1 MKTKITLGESVRL
14 DLGRLVRVN
23 IDTALWKVSQYE
35 TPKSLGDLPYKSIR
49 IPVWNLVTLEIYDE
63 LGWVIYDELYRNTKS
78 PVRVRR

>member
-35 TPKSLGDLPYKSIR
+35 TPKSLCDLPYKSVR
-49 IPVWNLVTLEIYDE
+49 IPVWSLVTLEIYDE

-78 PVRVRR
+78 PV

>member
-23 IDTALWKVSQYE
+23 IDTALWRVSKYE
-35 TPKSLGDLPYKSIR
+35 IPKSLCDLPYKSIR

-63 LGWVIYDELYRNTKS
+63 LN
-78 PVRVRR
+78 

>member
-1 MKTKITLGESVRL
+1 MKTKLILGESVRL

-35 TPKSLGDLPYKSIR
+35 TPKSLYDLPYKSIR

-63 LGWVIYDELYRNTKS
+63 LG
-78 PVRVRR
+78 